1 MDFYVDFDNLR
12 TLEAEQQAPN
22 CKGVDIE
29 EETRRTWM
37 DKMPLTSVKEQN
49 EGNNRDIVLKQLSKM
64 MEVCKAQG
72 FVYGI
77 ITENGKPVSGASE
90 NLRAWWKEG
99 VRFDENA
106 IAVINNHQA
115 ENSNDDGIQGEQTIV
130 GNQNHADGGLVY
142 SLNSSILVPKIKQP
156 FDGLEG
162 QKLKQQAVII
172 QEQTYPSN
180 YSPSFDNDF
189 CVGFQDGQSRISHQ
203 MNYDPYHEMINE
215 PFQHLSDP
223 SEGNPGGSTLY
234 MGKTNIEKEPIYTM
248 PHQPN
253 IATSGT
259 QP

>member
-49 EGNNRDIVLKQLSKM
+49 EGNNRVEAATPCQTVAKARQKKMSRLQDIVLKQLSKM

-115 ENSNDDGIQGEQTIV
+115 ENSNPREDERRGMRTDRVVAGSVGTAGDERRATMRDGEERRE
-130 GNQNHADGGLVY
+130 
-142 SLNSSILVPKIKQP
+142 S
-156 FDGLEG
+156 
-162 QKLKQQAVII
+162 
-172 QEQTYPSN
+172 
-180 YSPSFDNDF
+180 
-189 CVGFQDGQSRISHQ
+189 
-203 MNYDPYHEMINE
+203 
-215 PFQHLSDP
+215 
-223 SEGNPGGSTLY
+223 
-234 MGKTNIEKEPIYTM
+234 GKTGER
-248 PHQPN
+248 
-253 IATSGT
+253 
-259 QP
+259 